1 MGRERNN
8 TFRKALRHLK
18 SSQID
23 EKLQLLSEIPTNNTT
38 GIYVIEPESIVQDPD
53 IPGEVTREAN
63 FDQDALNNGRDTT
76 GLFDVDNTTI
86 LTIEPPGDTTY
97 ILGPMSAMWYAWG
110 NFSTIGYIRQS
121 DRRMV
126 DLGRIT

>member
-1 MGRERNN
+1 MKNFN
-8 TFRKALRHLK
+8 CSVKF
-18 SSQID
+18 
-23 EKLQLLSEIPTNNTT
+23 QLIYTT

-97 ILGPMSAMWYAWG
+97 ILGPDV
-110 NFSTIGYIRQS
+110 S
-121 DRRMV
+121 DV
-126 DLGRIT
+126 VCLG